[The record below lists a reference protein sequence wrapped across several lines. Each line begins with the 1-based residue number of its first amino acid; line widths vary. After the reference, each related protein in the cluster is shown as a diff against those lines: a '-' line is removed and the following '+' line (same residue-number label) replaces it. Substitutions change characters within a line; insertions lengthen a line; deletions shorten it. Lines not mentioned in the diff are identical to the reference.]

1 MGAKGV
7 SVSLTLGILLSAAP
21 LAALE
26 LDKSQL
32 TLALVEQGC
41 AYGRGSLAI
50 EGAKA
55 DALNNLR
62 LFLNG
67 QVSLSLSSED
77 SKLLNEQFNQA
88 AREMLVTGIERGL
101 IAADFGQPEIYGDD
115 TCVEARLSPPTQ
127 TVEGTEDGIVWGSD
141 STVSVVVIGEG
152 TRDAKRGLSARQAA
166 EQDAF
171 RRAVSQVLGVMV
183 KSGYLQQTY
192 SSMSANA
199 VSDDFDLHDVAVQSL
214 SMQSQGM
221 VAGWSEISS
230 QTKPNGVIVVTLD
243 VSVEREK
250 VEAKIA
256 RLIKSLGQPA
266 VYVDANLPI
275 VQSTFSSAL
284 AEMGFDL
291 SDVPEQA
298 SIVLQV
304 EENEKVTPSGLQL
317 ELAARLL
324 DRAGNEYGNWH
335 NDPTLMTLPN
345 KEGMLNELAS
355 VHLAVEQ
362 NQKMLTQ
369 ALHSAVQKIAMRG
382 GPVRE
387 LIFTP
392 KAAGKQGQL
401 YTLLSAIN
409 GVSDVKIESRSGKVI
424 VRLRSLSDANELAQF
439 IQPTLRIHQPN
450 YQSKLRVLNDYQI
463 NVL

>member
-304 EENEKVTPSGLQL
+304 QENEKVTPSGLQL

-335 NDPTLMTLPN
+335 NDQ
-345 KEGMLNELAS
+345 
-355 VHLAVEQ
+355 H
-362 NQKMLTQ
+362 
-369 ALHSAVQKIAMRG
+369 
-382 GPVRE
+382 
-387 LIFTP
+387 
-392 KAAGKQGQL
+392 
-401 YTLLSAIN
+401 
-409 GVSDVKIESRSGKVI
+409 
-424 VRLRSLSDANELAQF
+424 
-439 IQPTLRIHQPN
+439 
-450 YQSKLRVLNDYQI
+450 
-463 NVL
+463 